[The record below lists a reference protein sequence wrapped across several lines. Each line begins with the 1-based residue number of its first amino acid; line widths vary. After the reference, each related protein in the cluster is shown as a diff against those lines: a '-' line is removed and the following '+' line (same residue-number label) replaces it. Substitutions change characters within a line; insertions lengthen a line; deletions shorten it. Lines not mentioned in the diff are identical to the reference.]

1 MKVMIMA
8 GEASGDMH
16 GAFLAKA
23 LKEKEPDVELIGTG
37 STMMQEAGV
46 RLLVDMARYSTVG
59 VWEALKNIRALKSLL
74 QEIASFIKREQPDV
88 VVLIDYPGFHLEVA
102 KILKQERIR
111 SVYYFCPSAWA
122 WGKGRA
128 KKVAERISRVA
139 SVFPFEAKVY
149 EEAGADVEFIGHPLL
164 DIVKVAKAKAEF
176 ITENNLPAN
185 KTLLG
190 LLPGSREQE
199 IELLLPLLLEA
210 AELIKNAGEDCHFVL
225 PLSHTIKPE
234 KLRAFTERHPELPL
248 TVIPGQ
254 SYEVMAYSSLI
265 LVSSGTAT
273 LEAACLG
280 TPMVIVYK
288 VAGLTWFLG
297 KIFVKLNHIGLPNII
312 AGREVVPEFLQD
324 KAVPVNVSAAALK
337 ILRND
342 RLQKRMRQDLQEVK
356 EKLGSSGAVLR
367 AADLVLRVGRMK

>member
-16 GAFLAKA
+16 GAFLAAA
-23 LKEKEPDVELIGTG
+23 LKEREPDIELIGTG
-37 STMMQEAGV
+37 STMMQKAGV
-46 RLLVDMARYSTVG
+46 RLLVDMAKYSTVG
-59 VWEALKNIRALKSLL
+59 IWEALKNIRALKKLL
-74 QEIASFIKREQPDV
+74 QDIASFIKREQPDV

-102 KILKQERIR
+102 KILKQENIR

-128 KKVAERISRVA
+128 KKVAERVSRVA

-164 DIVKVAKAKAEF
+164 DIVKVEKTKAEF
-176 ITENNLPAN
+176 AAENNLPEN
-185 KTLLG
+185 KTWLG

-199 IELLLPLLLEA
+199 IELLLPLILEA
-210 AELIKNAGEDCHFVL
+210 AELIKKAGEDCHFVL
-225 PLSHTIKPE
+225 PLSHTIKTE
-234 KLRAFTERHPELPL
+234 KIRAYTEKHPDLPL
-248 TVIPGQ
+248 TVISGQ
-254 SYEVMAYSSLI
+254 SYEVMAYSRLI
-265 LVSSGTAT
+265 LASSGTAT

-297 KIFVKLNHIGLPNII
+297 RIFVKLNHIGLPNII
-312 AGREVVPEFLQD
+312 AGKEIVPEFLQD
-324 KAVPVNVSAAALK
+324 KAVPENVSQAALQ
-337 ILRND
+337 ILRQEKL
-342 RLQKRMRQDLQEVK
+342 RQRMRQDLKQVK
-356 EKLGSSGAVLR
+356 TDLGSSGAVFR

>member
-16 GAFLAKA
+16 GAFLAAA
-23 LKEKEPDVELIGTG
+23 LKEKEPDIELIGTG

-46 RLLVDMARYSTVG
+46 RLLVDMAKYSTVG
-59 VWEALKNIRALKSLL
+59 IWEALKNIRALKSLL
-74 QEIASFIKREQPDV
+74 QDIAAFIKREQPDV

-102 KILKQERIR
+102 KILKQEKIR

-128 KKVAERISRVA
+128 KKVAERISKVA

-149 EEAGADVEFIGHPLL
+149 KEAGADVEFIGHPLL
-164 DIVKVAKAKAEF
+164 DIVKVKKNKADFTA
-176 ITENNLPAN
+176 ENNLPEN
-185 KTLLG
+185 KTLVG

-199 IELLLPLLLEA
+199 IELLLPLLLET
-210 AELIKNAGEDCHFVL
+210 AELIRNAGEDCYFVL

-234 KLRAFTERHPELPL
+234 QIRAFTAKYPELPL
-248 TVIPGQ
+248 TVISGQ
-254 SYEVMAYSSLI
+254 SYEVMAYSDLI

-312 AGREVVPEFLQD
+312 AGQEIVPEFLQD
-324 KAVPVNVSAAALK
+324 KAVPDKVSTAALK
-337 ILRND
+337 ILRQD
-342 RLQKRMRQDLQEVK
+342 LLQRKMRQDLHDVK

-367 AADLVLRVGRMK
+367 VADLVLRVGRMK